1 MTSADVKFSI
11 DEATRSQDR
20 LGLHRQ
26 RHQERRGARPDTV
39 VITTKY
45 KWAPLLADIALFN
58 NAILP
63 KDYAG
68 MTQKQFY
75 EHPIGTGPFKWDHWT
90 HGQEIKLVKNPDY
103 WQKGK
108 PYLDSVTWT
117 TVPTTPPASC
127 S

>member
-1 MTSADVKFSI
+1 M
-11 DEATRSQDR
+11 EA
-20 LGLHRQ
+20 
-26 RHQERRGARPDTV
+26 PDPETV

-45 KWAPLLADIALFN
+45 KWAPLVADIALFN
-58 NAILP
+58 NAVLP

-75 EHPIGTGPFKWDHWT
+75 EQPIGTGPFKWDHWT
-90 HGQEIKLVKNPDY
+90 HGQEIELVKNPDY

-117 TVPTTPPASC
+117 TVPTGRHPRAAAEGRPGPDRRVPGLLLDPGSC
-127 S
+127 RTRRVL